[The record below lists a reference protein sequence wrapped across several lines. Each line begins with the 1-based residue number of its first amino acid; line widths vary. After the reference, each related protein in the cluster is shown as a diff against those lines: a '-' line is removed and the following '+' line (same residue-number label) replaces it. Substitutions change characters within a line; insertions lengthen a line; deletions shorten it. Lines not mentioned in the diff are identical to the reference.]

1 MKALKHSVLA
11 NMDECGFDEV
21 LETILDAVE
30 SGEESTLPGLGVLF
44 EILWVASNEAERQA
58 MVAKIVSALGTK
70 AV

>member
-21 LETILDAVE
+21 QETILDAIE

-44 EILWVASNEAERQA
+44 EVLWAASDESDRQA
-58 MVAKIVSALGTK
+58 IVAKIVKALGTK